1 MTCTPAP
8 PWTWGLLQAAWFVL
22 PVLPGIGTVG
32 FGVVMLATWRQQW
45 RQLLGDRQLW
55 GWGLLSLWLM
65 ISASF
70 AAQPGEAWLGLANL
84 IPFFLLLAALRVLLR
99 SPAQLRRLAWLGL
112 YAALPVVGLGLGQV
126 LFGWTTPSF
135 WYTLLGWRLV
145 AGGNPSGRMASSF
158 MYANLLAFYLA
169 IVWTLGLGLAA
180 NQWQIWRQQQ
190 RGGRLLLVILASLAA
205 IALALVL
212 THSRNAWLLATVTT
226 LAFAIYEGWSLLL
239 LAVVTGIGTVAWAA
253 FLPQWGGQVLR
264 PWLPKFIWARLSGD
278 LFPHRYA
285 AELRA
290 TQWQFAWQMA
300 RDRPWLG
307 WGLRNFSPLYK
318 AQWDFW
324 LGHPHNLYLMVLAE
338 AGWPTLLGLC
348 GLVGSCIAPVVLT
361 LKRWSPRDRRTV
373 FSYLLA
379 FGGVMAFNCLDV
391 TLFDLRS
398 NLIGW
403 LLLGAIAGLGKALK
417 SPAAAISPPAPEQ

>member
-1 MTCTPAP
+1 MKLTAAPEATQSMTCTPAP

-253 FLPQWGGQVLR
+253 FCHSGGASIAALAAQIYLGTLVRRSIPASLRGGVTGNPMAVRLADGARSPLVGLGPPQLQPALQSAVGFLAWSPAQSLPDGAGRGRLANAAGLVRAGWQLHRASGAD
-264 PWLPKFIWARLSGD
+264 PKTLVTARSPHRLQLSARLW
-278 LFPHRYA
+278 R
-285 AELRA
+285 
-290 TQWQFAWQMA
+290 
-300 RDRPWLG
+300 
-307 WGLRNFSPLYK
+307 RN
-318 AQWDFW
+318 
-324 LGHPHNLYLMVLAE
+324 
-338 AGWPTLLGLC
+338 
-348 GLVGSCIAPVVLT
+348 
-361 LKRWSPRDRRTV
+361 
-373 FSYLLA
+373 
-379 FGGVMAFNCLDV
+379 GVQL
-391 TLFDLRS
+391 
-398 NLIGW
+398 
-403 LLLGAIAGLGKALK
+403 
-417 SPAAAISPPAPEQ
+417 P